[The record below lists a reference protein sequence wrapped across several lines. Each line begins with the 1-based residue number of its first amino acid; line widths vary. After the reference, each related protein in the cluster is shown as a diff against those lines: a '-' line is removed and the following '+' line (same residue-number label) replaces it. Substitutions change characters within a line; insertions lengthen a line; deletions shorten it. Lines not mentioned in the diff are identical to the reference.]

1 MGTKLM
7 MEVFQ
12 NWQLIRF
19 AEPNWLWLAAALI
32 LLIPVWKRLRP
43 AMAHTNTSMHKIRS
57 FGWPSKLCMLLLA
70 ATWLAFT
77 GAMAKPKLTHQQMHE
92 YLDARDFVIGMDRS
106 GSMFT
111 ADIESRE
118 LQAEIQAFE
127 QAERDEEKKMREKYP
142 TLYPYEAEKEDPN
155 AKKDE
160 SGKVQRF
167 QLARYAAVQF
177 LRSRPEGDRAAL
189 FTFDDEA
196 YWAWPLG
203 KDVNIVLRKV
213 SELSKKSGGGTNFD
227 GPSGSNRQKGA
238 FQATLEQFDSLGKS
252 KTQVI
257 IFISDG
263 DAGISEERHQYFV
276 EQMRKE
282 GRNIHIFALVCG
294 AQTQLTNSAT
304 QSLRRLVEE
313 VNPKDWKD
321 LKGEPVDAVIWAG
334 NGDAMKKAFGK
345 ISELEKSTIE
355 LEAVESQKPVES
367 AFTLFGC
374 ILGGLFIGL
383 CCLFRESF

>member
-1 MGTKLM
+1 M
-7 MEVFQ
+7 MEAIY

-19 AEPNWLWLAAALI
+19 AEPSWLWLAAG
-32 LLIPVWKRLRP
+32 LIPLLLLWKRLRP
-43 AMAHTNTSMHKIRS
+43 AMAHTNTGMHKIRS
-57 FGWPSKLCMLLLA
+57 FGWPSKVCLFALGL
-70 ATWLAFT
+70 TWLAFT

-106 GSMFT
+106 GSMFS
-111 ADIESRE
+111 ADIDSKE
-118 LQAEIQAFE
+118 LQAEIVAFE
-127 QAERDEEKKMREKYP
+127 DSERENEKLMREKFP
-142 TLYPYEAEKEDPN
+142 TLYPYEAEKEDKN
-155 AKKDE
+155 VKKDD
-160 SGKVQRF
+160 GKVMRF
-167 QLARYAAVQF
+167 QLARYAAIQF
-177 LRSRPEGDRAAL
+177 LHSRPEGDRAAL

-227 GPSGSNRQKGA
+227 GPSGGNRQKGA
-238 FQATLEQFDSLGKS
+238 FQATLEQFDSLGQS

-276 EQMRKE
+276 EQMKKE
-282 GRNIHIFALVCG
+282 GKNVHIFALVCG

-313 VNPKDWKD
+313 VNPKEWKD
-321 LKGEPVDAVIWAG
+321 SKGEPVDAVIWAG
-334 NGDAMKKAFGK
+334 NGEAMKKAFAK
-345 ISELEKSTIE
+345 INELEKSTIE
-355 LEAVESQKPVES
+355 LEAVESQKPIES
-367 AFTLFGC
+367 VFMLFGSIMC
-374 ILGGLFIGL
+374 GLFLGL
-383 CCLFRESF
+383 CFLFRESF